1 MAKLKTKETALADV
15 NTDTTVVEANETTEE
30 TKGSKGV
37 VLYTDG
43 GSYKSNPGPIGS
55 GIHGYTYTFKPGK
68 GKVALP
74 EKTLATTFGYLDK
87 ADSKK
92 VKEIESA
99 TDFSNVIEGKV
110 NYEVIPDNFINLK
123 VSGGEGTNNQAELI
137 GMLNAIDF
145 INQYNSKNEDKINH
159 AMIISDSTYVLNGI
173 EKSLPSWRN
182 NNWIKPDGTE
192 VPNKK
197 HWSELGD
204 SYDKLKEDVKV
215 HFGWIKGH
223 NGNPG
228 NETADKLASIAA
240 VESSQ
245 RKLFKE
251 GEEKVDIAATI
262 RDLTRRADIDFWKK
276 AGESHPLLF
285 AKRLFFNPLRHE
297 EETKLA
303 LNKNDTSKTYYLL
316 EPGYQIE
323 DDLIGKEISDASI
336 MIAHLTQPDKW
347 IETMI
352 GIQKTTLD
360 VAHRNSDV
368 ICQGF
373 LDVLFNKEVKR
384 DISNFHYEAMH
395 GNADNVGNI
404 FLYNGKAITRV
415 MNPQYLAGRLT
426 DKYSRML
433 NVMDLLRGIDTSW
446 KAKLKTKDITD
457 MLYETDKKGNSVLQ
471 KDITNNV
478 KAMSVNM
485 QIDEHQSRDI
495 KLTFGID
502 IMPRNSLKHIEC
514 YKPKVSLVLLDEGN
528 GSYIYYTFIHLTE
541 TNEFFMM
548 QSTHSCRLFALVNG

>member
-1 MAKLKTKETALADV
+1 MAKLKTKEKTES
-15 NTDTTVVEANETTEE
+15 TTVETTNTKENTE
-30 TKGSKGV
+30 DIKGSKGV

-55 GIHGYTYTFKPGK
+55 GIHVYTYTFRPCQ

-74 EKTLATTFGYLDK
+74 EKTLATTFGYIDK

-92 VKEIESA
+92 VKEIEN
-99 TDFSNVIEGKV
+99 TNDFSNVIEGKV
-110 NYEVIPDNFINLK
+110 NYEVIPDSFINLK

-204 SYDKLKEDVKV
+204 SYDKLKE
-215 HFGWIKGH
+215 
-223 NGNPG
+223 

-251 GEEKVDIAATI
+251 GEAKVDVAETI

-276 AGESHPLLF
+276 AGENHPLLF

-303 LNKNDTSKTYYLL
+303 LAKNDTSKTYYLL

-336 MIAHLTQPDKW
+336 MIAHLAQPDKW
-347 IETMI
+347 IETMA
-352 GIQKTTLD
+352 GVQKATLD
-360 VAHRNSDV
+360 MTHRNSDV

-395 GNADNVGNI
+395 GNADSVGNI

-433 NVMDLLRGIDTSW
+433 NVMDVLRGLDTSW
-446 KAKLKTKDITD
+446 KGKIKTKDITD
-457 MLYETDKKGNSVLQ
+457 MLYETDKKGNYLLQ
-471 KDITNNV
+471 RDITNNV

-485 QIDEHQSRDI
+485 QIDDNQSRDI

-541 TNEFFMM
+541 SNEFFMM